1 MLLDGL
7 EPIPMTKDELRRKYL
22 LKSSTPTVQ
31 RLLWHNLQQDDQPRH
46 RRFKLE
52 LAPAPAAER
61 LEARR
66 LYDEYHTE
74 LAHYQ
79 PVAAASVG

>member
-1 MLLDGL
+1 
-7 EPIPMTKDELRRKYL
+7 MTKDELRRKYL
-22 LKSSTPTVQ
+22 LQVSTPSVRQ
-31 RLLWHNLQQDDQPRH
+31 LLWYDFQQDDRPPH
-46 RRFKLE
+46 KDLKIGPVV
-52 LAPAPAAER
+52 ANAAER

-79 PVAAASVG
+79 PVATASVG